1 MTPNMESN
9 SPKRRKLDHTNGGP
23 TFESAASS
31 SMGASGSS
39 AFVLETEEL
48 LKELKLDYATAF
60 PGLDQTLRQLK
71 EAIESLEQYGPVP
84 IGEASSSWA
93 KTNRITIPYPDPK
106 PAKNCPYKVAFEKP
120 THINVV
126 GSYTS
131 QTMVKSQS
139 NFAVDMI
146 VVMPTT
152 IFSEKDYRDYRYFY
166 KRAFFLAYITDALRK
181 KFSDLDF
188 LYASFNGNGLLPV
201 LVARPQAKSTKSQ
214 NAGNAESQKKQLNYE
229 IRIIPNAPEGYFPA
243 AKLSATH
250 ASIRRSGSEESNGST
265 VPTPFYNNTL
275 KSESQFVS
283 YLKLLHRTSNT
294 CASFKDA
301 CILGRVWLHQRG
313 FGAEVA
319 DGGFGHFHW
328 AALMAL
334 LLQTGGRKGE
344 PILSPSLHAS
354 QLFKAT
360 LQYLASSGLHKK
372 AVILG
377 PNPSTSET
385 VRQNGPVLYDSA
397 REINI
402 LYNMTT
408 WSAFMLNEHAKWS
421 LSAINNATIDQFD
434 SLFITKVNQPLQI
447 FDLFV
452 KIDVPSD
459 AAQRSLKVF
468 DARSSTVSFAEDVYR
483 TLKKALSERAK
494 LINVQLPKPTAW
506 KVTSSSTRSKA
517 GKILVGIVCDPA
529 KASQA
534 REFGPLYEQKKDA
547 ARFREFWGDIAELWQ
562 FPSGEIVESVSWAE
576 HSSLGYFGICQ
587 AIISYILKSRLE
599 LTDGDLEFH
608 GQAFSEIIS
617 LSPTDKPSFDAVN
630 NAFAVFEKDIREL
643 GDLPLSVRQIAP
655 IGSETRFSSLRPPS
669 PHQRK
674 QGLTPIDAVLSFE
687 ASGKWPENIASIQR
701 AKVALLLQ
709 IGRSLEESKDGVKT
723 HLGLE
728 DASRETENLAFLDI
742 IYQSGF
748 SFRLRVH
755 SDQEETLLDRQTK
768 DQTLDRHIRTE
779 AATLLSA
786 ARWRSAILP
795 VHNQTIS
802 TYCTRF
808 PALSSSIRLTKRWFN
823 AHRLGNYFNE
833 PLIELFVLQ
842 AFLQPHPFPM
852 PSSTSTGFLRALL
865 MLASYDWR
873 EEPMIIDPSD
883 SLSATERL
891 DISTR
896 LEAWRKIDPNMNRT
910 TLFVAT
916 PFDVTG
922 VAYTQGIPKVIA
934 TRMTTLARSA
944 AKATKD
950 KGIELDPRT
959 LFQSGLRDYD
969 VIIHLSAKAI
979 NGVLR
984 DDGTKHS
991 HFKNLDESGSSE
1003 ALPLTEPPVS
1013 ALLRRLTFIYATP
1026 LLFFHG
1032 GPEDT
1037 VITALW
1043 NPQLHSRAFSANMPS
1058 SFKPTDADPETFEL
1072 NRGAVLAEIARI
1084 GGDLIEKIDVKDGQQ

>member
-1 MTPNMESN
+1 MEPN
-9 SPKRRKLDHTNGGP
+9 SPKRRKLDHAHDGP
-23 TFESAASS
+23 TFETMAAS

-39 AFVLETEEL
+39 AFVLETDEL
-48 LKELKLDYATAF
+48 LKEVKLDYSTAF
-60 PGLDQTLRQLK
+60 PGLDQILRQFK
-71 EAIESLEQYGPVP
+71 EAIDGLEPFGPIP
-84 IGEASSSWA
+84 IDEASTKWE
-93 KTNRITIPYPDPK
+93 KTNRTAIPFPDPK
-106 PAKNCPYKVAFEKP
+106 PAKHCPYKVAFDKP
-120 THINVV
+120 THVNVV
-126 GSYTS
+126 GSYAS

-146 VVMPTT
+146 VVMPASL
-152 IFSEKDYRDYRYFY
+152 FSEKDYRDYRYFY
-166 KRAFFLAYITDALRK
+166 KRAFFLAYIADLLRK
-181 KFSDLDF
+181 QFSDLDF
-188 LYASFNGNGLLPV
+188 VYANFNGNALLPV
-201 LVARPQAKSTKSQ
+201 LVARPQAKSSKTPK
-214 NAGNAESQKKQLNYE
+214 AEKDESHGKQRSYE
-229 IRIIPNAPEGYFPA
+229 IRIIPSAPEGYFPT
-243 AKLSATH
+243 AKLSATGS
-250 ASIRRSGSEESNGST
+250 SIRRNNSDESQDSK
-265 VPTPFYNNTL
+265 VPTPFYNSTL
-275 KSESQFVS
+275 KSESQFVP
-283 YLKLLHRTSNT
+283 YLKLLHRTSST

-301 CILGRVWLHQRG
+301 CVLGRIWMQQRG
-313 FGAEVA
+313 FGSDVA

-328 AALMAL
+328 AVLMAL

-360 LQYLASSGLHKK
+360 LQYLATSNLHKK
-372 AVILG
+372 PVILG
-377 PNPSTSET
+377 SKATTPET
-385 VRQNGPVLYDSA
+385 VRQTGPVLYDSD

-402 LYNMTT
+402 LFNMTS
-408 WSAFMLNEHAKWS
+408 WSSFVLNEHAK
-421 LSAINNATIDQFD
+421 LSMSVINNPQVDQFD
-434 SLFITKVNQPLQI
+434 ALFITKVNQPLQM

-452 KIDVPSD
+452 QVNVSPS
-459 AAQRSLKVF
+459 AVQKPLSLSEGRSP
-468 DARSSTVSFAEDVYR
+468 TVAFAEEIFR
-483 TLKKALSERAK
+483 TLKRALGERAK
-494 LINVQLPKPTAW
+494 LIDIQLPKATHWKITTA
-506 KVTSSSTRSKA
+506 STKSKT
-517 GKILVGIVCDPA
+517 GKLIVGIMCDPA

-547 ARFREFWGDIAELWQ
+547 ARFREFWGDVAELWQ
-562 FPSGEIVESVSWAE
+562 FPSGEIVESVNWTE
-576 HSSLGYFGICQ
+576 HSSLGYYGICQ
-587 AIISYILKSRLE
+587 AIIRYILMSRLK
-599 LTDGDLEFH
+599 LNDGDLEFH
-608 GQAFSEIIS
+608 GQEFSSLIS
-617 LSPTDKPSFDAVN
+617 LSPADKSNFDAVKS
-630 NAFAVFEKDIREL
+630 AFSVFEKDIRDLE
-643 GDLPLSVRQIAP
+643 DLPLSVRQIVP
-655 IGSETRFSSLRPPS
+655 ISPETRYSSLRSPA

-674 QGLTPIDAVLSFE
+674 HGMTPIEAVLSFE

-701 AKVALLLQ
+701 AKIALLLQ
-709 IGRSLEESKDGVKT
+709 IGESLKETKIEIKT

-742 IYQSGF
+742 VYESGF

-779 AATLLSA
+779 AAALLSSV
-786 ARWRSAILP
+786 RWRSAILP

-808 PALSSSIRLTKRWFN
+808 PALSSSIRLTKGWFN
-823 AHRLGNYFNE
+823 AHRLGNHFNE

-852 PSSTSTGFLRALL
+852 PLSTSAGFLRTLL
-865 MLASYDWR
+865 TLASYDWR

-883 SLSATERL
+883 SLSATQRL

-922 VAYTQGIPKVIA
+922 VAYTQDIPKVIA

-944 AKATKD
+944 SKATKD

-969 VIIHLSAKAI
+969 VVIHLSAKAI
-979 NGVLR
+979 KAVLR
-984 DDGTKHS
+984 DDGTRHS
-991 HFKNLDESGSSE
+991 HFKNLDESGGSE
-1003 ALPLTEPPVS
+1003 ALPLPEPPVS
-1013 ALLRRLTFIYATP
+1013 ALLRRFTSIYATP

-1043 NPQLHSRAFSANMPS
+1043 NPQLHSRGLSANMPS
-1058 SFKPTDADPETFEL
+1058 SFKPTSADPDTFEL
-1072 NRGAVLAEIARI
+1072 NREAVLAEIARI
-1084 GGDLIEKIDVKDGQQ
+1084 GGDLIEKIDVKDS